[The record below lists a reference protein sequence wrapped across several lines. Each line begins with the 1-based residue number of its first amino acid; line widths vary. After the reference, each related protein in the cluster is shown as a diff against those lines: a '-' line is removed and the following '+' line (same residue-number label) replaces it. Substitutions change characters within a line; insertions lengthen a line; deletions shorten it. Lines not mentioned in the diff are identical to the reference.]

1 MSDGASE
8 QPQISTG
15 MRRYTLFMLVVIY
28 TSSFIDR
35 SIINILVEPIKHE
48 FGASDAEMGLL
59 TGFYFALFY
68 ATLGMPVAKW
78 ADRSNRRNIIT
89 LAVTIWSATTA
100 LCGYAQNFAQLAAA
114 RIGVGIGEAGS
125 SPPSHSMIADMYKRE
140 ERVSAMAIYSLGIH
154 IGIMLGFFIGGWIAE
169 TYGWRAAFL
178 VVGFPGL
185 VIAVIFRFTVPEPAR
200 GQLKEG
206 ASSSTKAA
214 ELTGLRETF
223 VHLWRTPSLRHVV
236 IGSTLV
242 SFIGYGGV
250 AFGAA
255 FLMRSH
261 GLGIAEVGTILA
273 PLGGLMGIIGALSA
287 GKIADKL
294 ALKDA
299 RWTAWVVAVA
309 KTAAI
314 PLALVFY
321 LTDNLILAFIAY
333 APMVAL
339 SASYQGSTFSM
350 VQTLTP
356 LKVRTQASAILL
368 FIINFIG
375 LGGGP
380 LTVGY
385 LSDVLNPEYG
395 ADSLRYAL
403 LAVSMLGLWGA
414 YHYYQAGRHYRD
426 DLEKSGILSEAPATA

>member
-1 MSDGASE
+1 MSDEVTA
-8 QPQISTG
+8 QPTISTG

-35 SIINILVEPIKHE
+35 SIINILVEPIKQE
-48 FGASDAEMGLL
+48 FGVSDAAMGLL

-89 LAVTIWSATTA
+89 LAITVWSATTA
-100 LCGYAQNFAQLAAA
+100 LCGFAQSFVQLAAA

-125 SPPSHSMIADMYKRE
+125 SPPSHSMIADMYKHE

-154 IGIMLGFFIGGWIAE
+154 IGIMLGFFIGGWVAE

-200 GQLKEG
+200 GQVEKKPPG
-206 ASSSTKAA
+206 TVQAVQ
-214 ELTGLRETF
+214 LTGLRETF
-223 VHLWRTPSLRHVV
+223 VHLWQTPSLRHVV

-261 GLGIAEVGTILA
+261 GLGLAQVGTILA

-299 RWTAWVVAVA
+299 RWTAWIVAIA
-309 KTAAI
+309 KTCAI

-321 LTDNLILAFIAY
+321 LTDNLVIAFIAY

-339 SASYQGSTFSM
+339 SATYQGSTFSM

-395 ADSLRYAL
+395 VDSLRYAL
-403 LAVSMLGLWGA
+403 LIVSMLGLWGA

-426 DLEKSGILSEAPATA
+426 DLERAGILDKLPATA

>member
-1 MSDGASE
+1 MSDGASDE
-8 QPQISTG
+8 PRISASA
-15 MRRYTLFMLVVIY
+15 RRYTLFMLVVVY

-35 SIINILVEPIKHE
+35 SIISILVEPIKADL
-48 FGASDAEMGLL
+48 GVSDTAMGFL
-59 TGFYFALFY
+59 TGFAFAIFY
-68 ATLGMPVAKW
+68 ATLGMPVAMW
-78 ADRSNRRNIIT
+78 ADRSNRRNIIA

-100 LCGYAQNFAQLAAA
+100 LCGFAQNFVQLAAA

-125 SPPSHSMIADMYKRE
+125 SPPSHSMIADMYQRE

-154 IGIMLGFFIGGWIAE
+154 IGIMLGFFIGGWVAE
-169 TYGWRAAFL
+169 LYGWRAAFF

-185 VIAVIFRFTVPEPAR
+185 AIAIIFRLTVPEPPR
-200 GQLKEG
+200 GQLEKG
-206 ASSSTKAA
+206 TKASTS
-214 ELTGLRETF
+214 EIEPTGLGETF
-223 VHLWRTPSLRHVV
+223 IHLWKTKSLRHVV

-255 FLMRSH
+255 FIMRSH
-261 GLGIAEVGTILA
+261 GLSTAEVGTILA

-299 RWTAWVVAVA
+299 RWTAWVVAIA
-309 KTAAI
+309 KTCAI

-321 LTDNLILAFIAY
+321 LTDNLVIAFMAY

-339 SASYQGSTFSM
+339 SATYQGSTFSM

-385 LSDVLNPEYG
+385 LSDTLNPEYG

-426 DLEKSGILSEAPATA
+426 DLEKSGILDETAATA

>member
-1 MSDGASE
+1 MSDGTSG
-8 QPQISTG
+8 QPQISAG
-15 MRRYTLFMLVVIY
+15 ARRYTLFMLVVVY

-35 SIINILVEPIKHE
+35 SIINILVEPIKRE

-100 LCGYAQNFAQLAAA
+100 LCGFAQNFVQLAAA

-125 SPPSHSMIADMYKRE
+125 SPPSHSMIADMYQRE

-185 VIAVIFRFTVPEPAR
+185 IVAIVFRLTVPEPPR
-200 GQLKEG
+200 GALEKRNTEKT
-206 ASSSTKAA
+206 ATADP
-214 ELTGLRETF
+214 TGIRETF
-223 VHLWRTPSLRHVV
+223 VYLWQTKSLRHVV

-261 GLGIAEVGTILA
+261 DMSISHVGTILA
-273 PLGGLMGIIGALSA
+273 PLGGAMGIIGALTS
-287 GKIADKL
+287 GKVADRL

-299 RWTAWVVAVA
+299 RWTAWVVTVC
-309 KTAAI
+309 KVAAI

-321 LTDNLILAFIAY
+321 LSDNLIIAFIAY

-339 SASYQGSTFSM
+339 SATYQGSTFSM

-356 LKVRTQASAILL
+356 MRVRTQASAILL

-385 LSDVLNPEYG
+385 LSDQLNPSYG

-403 LAVSMLGLWGA
+403 LTVSMLGLWGA

-426 DLEKSGILSEAPATA
+426 DLEKSGVLTGEMGAA